1 MKTLGTIF
9 IKCLGVSVCRG
20 YYSLFIEGNI
30 LLNILK
36 SYLALYFCWHFASH
50 LILETAYYIA
60 LWFILANDILL
71 RWLYLGGENTACK
84 RCHNLEFAFTT
95 VFATYL
101 LTQHKL
107 SAWKWVEQTSTLL
120 QFLMCQANWL
130 SASCWRQY

>member
-1 MKTLGTIF
+1 MKTLGKIF

-50 LILETAYYIA
+50 LILETTYYIA

-71 RWLYLGGENTACK
+71 RWLYLGAENVACK

-95 VFATYL
+95 AFATYL